1 MTEREFNARFVSEDT
16 LSEAKKEREEA
27 WRQAY
32 KTEPVPE
39 PSYDP
44 RTLYER
50 LQEQKRKKED
60 EFMESHRLSKQIR
73 LLDQDETEFLEAIDD
88 QEHEKNMAKRRRD
101 MLEAAEFQRMV
112 AEKRTREV
120 PKKPTAKRPVAK
132 SLVSRI
138 AVVVKEV
145 KADPKEPRP
154 EPKEPRPDPEV
165 VPKEPSDHENP
176 LSVLASYPSD
186 SETESEE

>member
-1 MTEREFNARFVSEDT
+1 
-16 LSEAKKEREEA
+16 
-27 WRQAY
+27 
-32 KTEPVPE
+32 
-39 PSYDP
+39 
-44 RTLYER
+44 
-50 LQEQKRKKED
+50 
-60 EFMESHRLSKQIR
+60 MESHRLSKQIR

-112 AEKRTREV
+112 AEKRTKDV
-120 PKKPTAKRPVAK
+120 PKKSTAKRPVAK

-145 KADPKEPRP
+145 KAEPKEPRP
-154 EPKEPRPDPEV
+154 EPKV
-165 VPKEPSDHENP
+165 VPKEPSGQENP